1 LTNDQLDK
9 TPFDAI
15 NVALIGTNLAILSEM
30 TDWGDYRGKRT
41 PGLDPSEMG
50 GNWSGNYY
58 ASEGGQLPSA
68 RTFGLNVSFKF

>member
-1 LTNDQLDK
+1 
-9 TPFDAI
+9 
-15 NVALIGTNLAILSEM
+15 M

-50 GNWSGNYY
+50 SNWSGNYY